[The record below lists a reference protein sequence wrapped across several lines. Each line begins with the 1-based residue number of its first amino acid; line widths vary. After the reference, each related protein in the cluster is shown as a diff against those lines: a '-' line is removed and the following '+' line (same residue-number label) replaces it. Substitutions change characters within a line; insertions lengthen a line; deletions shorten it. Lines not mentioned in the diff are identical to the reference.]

1 MTSADTV
8 KISVLRLSLYG
19 RLVGHLV
26 GFQDG
31 RNVLT
36 FADEFRSDSNR
47 PTFTLTTHPQ
57 FPGSARR
64 LAQPWTRRQRLDPIL
79 SNLLPE
85 GALRELLAQAL
96 KVHVDNEFQLL
107 SYLGSDLP
115 GALVAEPM
123 NPEEVPPSVL
133 AAHGDAEAVSFD
145 KETRENKF
153 SLAGVQ
159 MKFSMKQ
166 QDGRYNLATGSALGD
181 WIIKTPSTKHQD
193 VPLNE
198 FTAMT
203 LAEMAGVE
211 IPEIKLVEF
220 DKLDNL
226 PQINLPDEKRA
237 FAIKRFDRNGDQ
249 RVHMEDFAQVFVKYP
264 HEKYGGGNYE
274 QIGQALYRFSG
285 DGMADVQQFARRLL
299 VNVLLA
305 NGDAHLK
312 NWSLLY
318 ADQLTPRLSPAY
330 DIVTT
335 RVYIED
341 EKSYA
346 LNLGKIKEWYAV
358 NLIHFERWAEKVGVP
373 WRALRPHLDETLERA
388 RDLWPQALNDLPMAT
403 SHKEELKAHWGRLQP
418 SFRIS

>member
-1 MTSADTV
+1 MISAAAV
-8 KISVLRLSLYG
+8 KISVLRLSLHD
-19 RLVGHLV
+19 RLVGYLA

-36 FADEFRSDSNR
+36 FADQFSADPNR

-57 FPGSARR
+57 FPGSSRR
-64 LAQPWTRRQRLDPIL
+64 LTQSWARRQRLDPVL

-107 SYLGSDLP
+107 THLGIDLP
-115 GALVAEPM
+115 GALVVEPM
-123 NPEEVPPSVL
+123 NPVDVPPSVL
-133 AAHGDAEAVSFD
+133 AAHGDAEAIAFD
-145 KETRENKF
+145 KEKRENKF

-159 MKFSMKQ
+159 MKFSMRQ
-166 QDGRYNLATGSALGD
+166 RDGRYNLITGGALGD
-181 WIIKTPSTKHQD
+181 WIIKTPSTKHQN

-198 FTAMT
+198 FTAMK
-203 LAEMAGVE
+203 LAEMVGVE
-211 IPEIKLVEF
+211 IPEIKLIGL

-226 PQINLPDEKRA
+226 PPINLPDEKLA
-237 FAIKRFDRNGDQ
+237 FAIKRFDRDGDQ
-249 RVHMEDFAQVFVKYP
+249 RIHMEDFAQVFVKYP
-264 HEKYGGGNYE
+264 HEKYGGVSYE

-299 VNVLLA
+299 VNILLA

-312 NWSLLY
+312 NWSLIY
-318 ADQLTPRLSPAY
+318 ADRVTPRLSPAY

-346 LNLGKIKEWYAV
+346 LGLGKIKEWYEV
-358 NLIHFERWAEKVGVP
+358 EMNHFERWAKKVGIP
-373 WRALRPHLDETLERA
+373 WRALKPHIDDTLERA
-388 RDLWPQALNDLPMAT
+388 RDLWPQELNDLPMADP
-403 SHKEELKAHWGRLQP
+403 HKAGLRDHWSKLQA
-418 SFRIS
+418 SFRM